1 MKPKISLVTF
11 GVRDLDR
18 MIAFYRDGLGFPTH
32 NHTPGDDM
40 VMFRL
45 EGTWL
50 GLFPRDELAKD
61 ATVPTEGSGF
71 SGVTLAHNEPSKAG
85 VDRAFTEAVAAG
97 ATPVKPPQDVF
108 WGGYSGYFA
117 DPEGNLWEVAFN
129 PFTDLT

>member
-1 MKPKISLVTF
+1 MKPKISLITF
-11 GVRDLDR
+11 GTRDLER
-18 MIAFYRDGLGFPTH
+18 MIAFYRDGLGFPPH
-32 NHTPGDDM
+32 NYKPGDDM
-40 VMFRL
+40 VMFQL

-61 ATVPTEGSGF
+61 ATVSTEGSGF
-71 SGVTLAHNEPSKAG
+71 SGVALAHNAPSKDE
-85 VDRAFTEAVAAG
+85 VDRVFAQALAAG
-97 ATPVKPPQDVF
+97 ATSVKTPQDVF

>member
-1 MKPKISLVTF
+1 MKPKISLITF
-11 GVRDLDR
+11 GTRDLEK

-32 NHTPGDDM
+32 NYKPGDDM
-40 VMFRL
+40 VMFQL

-50 GLFPRDELAKD
+50 GLFPRAELAKD
-61 ATVPTEGSGF
+61 ATVSTEGSGF
-71 SGVTLAHNEPSKAG
+71 SGVALAHNAPSKEE
-85 VDRAFTEAVAAG
+85 VDRVFAHALAAG
-97 ATPVKPPQDVF
+97 ARSVKAPEDVF